1 MFEVMPMKDRPTN
14 GFKTR
19 EHLFVDRYRDSHM
32 TLPQIAHKYDIG
44 KEKIIILLPKPDVVS
59 PYGNHT
65 RIWSRTQVIE
75 RLGGLI

>member
-19 EHLFVDRYRDSHM
+19 EHLFVERHRETHM
-32 TLPQIAHKYDIG
+32 TLRQIAHKYGMG
-44 KEKIIILLPKPDVVS
+44 KEKIIFLLPKPDVVS

-65 RIWSRTQVIE
+65 RLWLRDRVILQ
-75 RLGGLI
+75 LGE